1 MRLRSACPLWSTLPG
16 GGNYCGIRFYIAQ
29 NLSKE
34 IAKIQERFAS
44 DNTSIRQRVLE
55 ISELDSIS
63 DEEKM
68 QTIDEWLNNRS
79 NAIAADD
86 VQIETVLENQ
96 KTRIEKLNKI
106 VISVSVAIILLSIIV
121 SIFSGLFN
129 GFGSPRTINW

>member
-1 MRLRSACPLWSTLPG
+1 MGAI
-16 GGNYCGIRFYIAQ
+16 YCGIRFYIAR
-29 NLSKE
+29 NISKE

-68 QTIDEWLNNRS
+68 QTIDGWLNNRS
-79 NAIAADD
+79 SAITADD
-86 VQIETVLENQ
+86 VQIETVLEDQ
-96 KTRIEKLNKI
+96 KTKIEKLNKI
-106 VISVSVAIILLSIIV
+106 AISVSVAIILLSIIA

-129 GFGSPRTINW
+129 GFGSPRTIYW